1 MKNLEICDC
10 TFVVNFLAI
19 CILPWNISLEIFQNS
34 QNYLLAEHFRVTSD
48 YAQSDLQNYS
58 CTNTEPL
65 NTFWKVKPFFKPW
78 RYFFKSLESTTKL
91 FFPLL
96 IYFKIWI
103 LHISYSMD
111 AWSNLNVYKTLR
123 GRLGHLRNVLCTSL
137 YVLCPGSKN
146 APYHRLSFVPSPIQ
160 RKIRSVL
167 FHALLGIAK
176 FCNALNVS
184 MAFTMFPS
192 YHLQ

>member
-1 MKNLEICDC
+1 MILGLLSCAAFTWKNVCKHSHGISFSKKKLSRNGDFKNHFIENLTTAFLKNLEICDC

-58 CTNTEPL
+58 STNTEPL

-96 IYFKIWI
+96 I
-103 LHISYSMD
+103 
-111 AWSNLNVYKTLR
+111 
-123 GRLGHLRNVLCTSL
+123 
-137 YVLCPGSKN
+137 
-146 APYHRLSFVPSPIQ
+146 
-160 RKIRSVL
+160 
-167 FHALLGIAK
+167 
-176 FCNALNVS
+176 
-184 MAFTMFPS
+184 
-192 YHLQ
+192 